1 MVVALLLGLLIK
13 SISCLT
19 LSQKFRAYMKDE
31 KTEPTKLLQELIRLD
46 RFLESRGTKFLCGD
60 QMTFADC
67 ELLPKLQHIRVATKV
82 RDMKLPSPLDGVAT
96 KSYIQ

>member
-1 MVVALLLGLLIK
+1 
-13 SISCLT
+13 
-19 LSQKFRAYMKDE
+19 MKDE

-82 RDMKLPSPLDGVAT
+82 KDDCQKM
-96 KSYIQ
+96 IQMLKTGQSD